1 MTSLNIRAA
10 NPLKPLIIP
19 AVLVAIW
26 QYSAGEGL
34 LNPILSSPAGIMRT
48 LMDMITT
55 GELWRHLQMS
65 LLRLLVGLVGGSLVG
80 IALGV
85 LMASTR
91 AADRIV
97 TPSFRALMQ
106 VSAFAW
112 IPLISVWMGTTEP
125 ARLTFIGFVCLFPVA
140 LNTYEGIRKIPK
152 AYTEVAIVS
161 ALSGWRRFRLLTA
174 PSAMP
179 SIITGIELAMLYAW
193 LATIGTELLMGNGVG
208 VGSLMLA
215 GQEMIQMEL
224 VFLGVLLSGAVGFA
238 IASTAALLTKQLVGE
253 GSGAIR

>member
-1 MTSLNIRAA
+1 MKSLGMRVTK
-10 NPLKPLIIP
+10 PVKPLIVP
-19 AVLVAIW
+19 AVLFAIW
-26 QYSAGEGL
+26 QYSAGAGL
-34 LNPILSSPAGIMRT
+34 LNPILSSPEIIVRA
-48 LMDMITT
+48 LMDMIGS

-65 LLRLLVGLVGGSLVG
+65 VLRMLVGLMGGTLVG

-106 VSAFAW
+106 ISAFAW

-140 LNTYEGIRKIPK
+140 LNTYEGIRNIPK

-179 SIITGIELAMLYAW
+179 SIVTGIELAMLYAW

-208 VGSLMLA
+208 VGALMLA
-215 GQEMIQMEL
+215 GQELVQMEL
-224 VFLGVLLSGAVGFA
+224 VFLGVLLSGAVGFV
-238 IASTAALLTKQLVGE
+238 IANTAALLRRQLVAE